1 MPNMLH
7 QIKIHA
13 SPEAVFDLLVSSEGL
28 QQWWTH
34 DAVAE
39 PVEGS
44 VAEFGFN
51 DRGTVFRMRVDELVA
66 GRRVKWTCL
75 GDPEEWEGTKVGF
88 HIAPDDHGAVD
99 LHFAH
104 RDWASLGGEFAR
116 CNTTWGA
123 LMYRLKA
130 AAEGDAPGPLF
141 RE

>member
-13 SPEAVFDLLVSSEGL
+13 SPEEVFDLLATSDGL
-28 QQWWTH
+28 AQWWTR

-51 DRGTVFRMRVDELVA
+51 NRDTVFRMRVDELVA
-66 GRRVKWTCL
+66 GRRVQWTCL
-75 GDPEEWEGTKVGF
+75 GEPDEWEGTKVAF
-88 HIAPDDHGAVD
+88 HLAPDDDGSVD

-104 RDWASLGGEFAR
+104 RDWASLGGAFAL

-123 LMYRLKA
+123 LMFRLKA

-141 RE
+141 TE